1 VTPRLCNSQTLG
13 RPDPRRLGTEPLR
26 HENVFPRTLFNF
38 DCCLA
43 DFCAIYSPDVR
54 PTPLVRLTG
63 ALEIDKDTPPSAF
76 PVLRVWI
83 EDHPHIFRV
92 SHVEAIFPAYRAE
105 EQLRR
110 VSGLG
115 LRFLAEKKV
124 LTLLQAPDMHNRSI
138 VIEGWLQP
146 KRGIL
151 RVRSVH
157 AVEQ

>member
-1 VTPRLCNSQTLG
+1 MSFLG
-13 RPDPRRLGTEPLR
+13 
-26 HENVFPRTLFNF
+26 LFF
-38 DCCLA
+38 ILIA
-43 DFCAIYSPDVR
+43 ASPTFAQAISPDVR

-63 ALEIDKDTPPSAF
+63 ALEMGKDAPPSAF

-83 EDHPHIFRV
+83 DDHPHIFRV
-92 SHVEAIFPAYRAE
+92 SHVEAVFPAYRAE
-105 EQLRR
+105 EQLRS

-124 LTLLQAPDMHNRSI
+124 LTLLQSPDMHNRPI

-151 RVRSVH
+151 RVRSVR

>member
-1 VTPRLCNSQTLG
+1 MSFLG
-13 RPDPRRLGTEPLR
+13 
-26 HENVFPRTLFNF
+26 LFLILIAASPTF
-38 DCCLA
+38 A
-43 DFCAIYSPDVR
+43 QAISPDVR

-63 ALEIDKDTPPSAF
+63 TLEIGKDAPPSAF

-83 EDHPHIFRV
+83 DDHPHLFRV
-92 SHVEAIFPAYRAE
+92 SHVEAVFPSYRAE
-105 EQLRR
+105 EQLRY

-124 LTLLQAPDMHNRSI
+124 LTLLQSPDMHNRPI

>member
-1 VTPRLCNSQTLG
+1 MSFLG
-13 RPDPRRLGTEPLR
+13 
-26 HENVFPRTLFNF
+26 LFLIL
-38 DCCLA
+38 LA
-43 DFCAIYSPDVR
+43 ASPTFAQAISPDVR

-63 ALEIDKDTPPSAF
+63 TLEIDKDAPPSAF

-83 EDHPHIFRV
+83 DDHPHLFRV
-92 SHVEAIFPAYRAE
+92 SHVEAVFPAYRAE
-105 EQLRR
+105 EQLRS

-124 LTLLQAPDMHNRSI
+124 LTLLQSPDMHNRPI
-138 VIEGWLQP
+138 VIEGWLQS

>member
-1 VTPRLCNSQTLG
+1 MSFLG
-13 RPDPRRLGTEPLR
+13 
-26 HENVFPRTLFNF
+26 LFLILIAASPTF
-38 DCCLA
+38 A
-43 DFCAIYSPDVR
+43 QAISPDVR

-63 ALEIDKDTPPSAF
+63 TLEIGKDAPPSAF

-83 EDHPHIFRV
+83 DDHPYIFRV
-92 SHVEAIFPAYRAE
+92 SHVESVFPAYRAE
-105 EQLRR
+105 EQLRS

-124 LTLLQAPDMHNRSI
+124 LILLQAPDMHDRPI

-146 KRGIL
+146 KRGLL

-157 AVEQ
+157 VVEQ

>member
-1 VTPRLCNSQTLG
+1 MSFLG
-13 RPDPRRLGTEPLR
+13 
-26 HENVFPRTLFNF
+26 LFLILIAASPTF
-38 DCCLA
+38 A
-43 DFCAIYSPDVR
+43 QAISPDVR

-63 ALEIDKDTPPSAF
+63 TLEIGKDAPPSTL

-83 EDHPHIFRV
+83 DDHPHSFRV
-92 SHVEAIFPAYRAE
+92 SHVEAVFPAYRAE
-105 EQLRR
+105 EQLRY

-124 LTLLQAPDMHNRSI
+124 LTLLQSPDMHDRPI

>member
-1 VTPRLCNSQTLG
+1 MSFLG
-13 RPDPRRLGTEPLR
+13 FFLILIAASPT
-26 HENVFPRTLFNF
+26 F
-38 DCCLA
+38 A
-43 DFCAIYSPDVR
+43 QAISPDVR

-63 ALEIDKDTPPSAF
+63 TLEIDKDTPPSAF

-83 EDHPHIFRV
+83 DDHPHIFRV
-92 SHVEAIFPAYRAE
+92 SRVEAVFPAYRAE
-105 EQLRR
+105 EQLRY

-115 LRFLAEKKV
+115 LRLLAEKKV
-124 LTLLQAPDMHNRSI
+124 LTLLQSPDIHNRPI

-151 RVRSVH
+151 RVRSAH

>member
-1 VTPRLCNSQTLG
+1 MLSFG
-13 RPDPRRLGTEPLR
+13 
-26 HENVFPRTLFNF
+26 LFLILITVSSTF
-38 DCCLA
+38 A
-43 DFCAIYSPDVR
+43 QAVSPDVH

-63 ALEIDKDTPPSAF
+63 ALEVGKDAPPSAF

-83 EDHPHIFRV
+83 DDHPHIFRV
-92 SHVEAIFPAYRAE
+92 SHVEVVFPAYRAE
-105 EQLRR
+105 EQLRY

-124 LTLLQAPDMHNRSI
+124 LMLLQAPDMHNRPI

-151 RVRSVH
+151 RVRSAHV
-157 AVEQ
+157 VEQ

>member
-1 VTPRLCNSQTLG
+1 MSFLG
-13 RPDPRRLGTEPLR
+13 
-26 HENVFPRTLFNF
+26 LFLILIAASPAF
-38 DCCLA
+38 A
-43 DFCAIYSPDVR
+43 QAISPDVR

-63 ALEIDKDTPPSAF
+63 TLEMGKDAPPSAF

-83 EDHPHIFRV
+83 DDRPHIFRV
-92 SHVEAIFPAYRAE
+92 SHIEAVFPAYRAE
-105 EQLRR
+105 EQLRH

-124 LTLLQAPDMHNRSI
+124 LTLLQSPDMHNRPI

>member
-1 VTPRLCNSQTLG
+1 MHMH
-13 RPDPRRLGTEPLR
+13 PLAA
-26 HENVFPRTLFNF
+26 FI
-38 DCCLA
+38 
-43 DFCAIYSPDVR
+43 AICFSLYAGASSFAQGVSPDVR

-63 ALEIDKDTPPSAF
+63 VLERVKEPPPSVF

-83 EDHPHIFRV
+83 DEHPHVFRV
-92 SHVEAIFPAYRAE
+92 SHVEAIFSAYRAQ
-105 EQLRR
+105 EQIRR

-115 LRFLAEKKV
+115 LRFLAEKKE
-124 LTLLQAPDMHNRSI
+124 LLLLQAPEMHDRPI
-138 VIEGWLQP
+138 IIEGWLQP

>member
-1 VTPRLCNSQTLG
+1 MSFLG
-13 RPDPRRLGTEPLR
+13 
-26 HENVFPRTLFNF
+26 LFLILIAASPTF
-38 DCCLA
+38 A
-43 DFCAIYSPDVR
+43 QAISPDVR

-63 ALEIDKDTPPSAF
+63 TLEIDKDAPPSAL

-83 EDHPHIFRV
+83 DDHPHIFRV
-92 SHVEAIFPAYRAE
+92 SHVEAVFPAYRAE
-105 EQLRR
+105 EQLRY

-124 LTLLQAPDMHNRSI
+124 LTLLQSPDMHDRPI

>member
-1 VTPRLCNSQTLG
+1 MSFLG
-13 RPDPRRLGTEPLR
+13 
-26 HENVFPRTLFNF
+26 LFLILIAASPTF
-38 DCCLA
+38 A
-43 DFCAIYSPDVR
+43 QAISPDVR

-63 ALEIDKDTPPSAF
+63 TLEIGKDVPPSAF

-83 EDHPHIFRV
+83 DDHPYIFRV
-92 SHVEAIFPAYRAE
+92 SHVEAVFPAYRAE
-105 EQLRR
+105 EQLRS

-115 LRFLAEKKV
+115 LRFLTEKKV
-124 LTLLQAPDMHNRSI
+124 LTLLQSPDMHNRPI

>member
-1 VTPRLCNSQTLG
+1 MSFLG
-13 RPDPRRLGTEPLR
+13 
-26 HENVFPRTLFNF
+26 LFLILIAASPTF
-38 DCCLA
+38 A
-43 DFCAIYSPDVR
+43 QAISPDVR

-63 ALEIDKDTPPSAF
+63 TLEIDKDAPPSTL

-83 EDHPHIFRV
+83 DDHPHSFRV

-105 EQLRR
+105 EQLRY

-124 LTLLQAPDMHNRSI
+124 LMLLQAPGMHNRPI

-151 RVRSVH
+151 RVRSVRV
-157 AVEQ
+157 VEQ

>member
-1 VTPRLCNSQTLG
+1 MSFLG
-13 RPDPRRLGTEPLR
+13 
-26 HENVFPRTLFNF
+26 LFLILIAASPTF
-38 DCCLA
+38 A
-43 DFCAIYSPDVR
+43 QAISPDVR

-63 ALEIDKDTPPSAF
+63 TLEIDKDAPPSAF

-83 EDHPHIFRV
+83 DDHPHLFRV
-92 SHVEAIFPAYRAE
+92 SHVEAVFPVYRAE
-105 EQLRR
+105 EQLRS

-124 LTLLQAPDMHNRSI
+124 LTLLQSPDMHNRPI

>member
-1 VTPRLCNSQTLG
+1 MSFLG
-13 RPDPRRLGTEPLR
+13 
-26 HENVFPRTLFNF
+26 LFLILIAASPTF
-38 DCCLA
+38 A
-43 DFCAIYSPDVR
+43 QAISPDVR

-63 ALEIDKDTPPSAF
+63 TLEIDKDAPPSTL

-83 EDHPHIFRV
+83 DDHPHIFRV
-92 SHVEAIFPAYRAE
+92 SHVEAVFPAYRAE
-105 EQLRR
+105 EQLRY

-124 LTLLQAPDMHNRSI
+124 LTLLQSPDMHDRPI

>member
-1 VTPRLCNSQTLG
+1 MSFLG
-13 RPDPRRLGTEPLR
+13 
-26 HENVFPRTLFNF
+26 LFLILIAASPTF
-38 DCCLA
+38 A
-43 DFCAIYSPDVR
+43 QAISPDVR

-63 ALEIDKDTPPSAF
+63 TLEIDKDAPPSTL

-83 EDHPHIFRV
+83 DDHPHSFRV
-92 SHVEAIFPAYRAE
+92 SHVEAVFPAYRAE
-105 EQLRR
+105 EQLRY

-124 LTLLQAPDMHNRSI
+124 LTLLQSPDMHDRPI

-151 RVRSVH
+151 RVRSVR

>member
-1 VTPRLCNSQTLG
+1 MSFLG
-13 RPDPRRLGTEPLR
+13 
-26 HENVFPRTLFNF
+26 LFLILIAASPTF
-38 DCCLA
+38 A
-43 DFCAIYSPDVR
+43 QAISPDVR

-63 ALEIDKDTPPSAF
+63 TLEIDKDAPPSAL

-83 EDHPHIFRV
+83 DDHPHIFRV
-92 SHVEAIFPAYRAE
+92 SHVEAVFPAYRAE
-105 EQLRR
+105 EQLRY

-124 LTLLQAPDMHNRSI
+124 LTLLQSPDMHNRPI